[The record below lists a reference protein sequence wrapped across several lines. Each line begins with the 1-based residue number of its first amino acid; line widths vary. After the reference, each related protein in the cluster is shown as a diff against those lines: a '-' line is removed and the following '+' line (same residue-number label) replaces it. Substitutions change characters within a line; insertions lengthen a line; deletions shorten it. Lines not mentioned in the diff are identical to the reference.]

1 MSEKIIHYGSFDRG
15 IAVVLAPDLPAL
27 YFGTTPVPFDNDK
40 VYIASL
46 DMEKEIDVR
55 RRDALEQSKPFRQG
69 KIRYIP
75 SQAELLDMAKQ
86 KKEKEECAT
95 VKKDLE
101 SGIYTIELEKL
112 NHEQLKQLA
121 DRIGAYRNTSK
132 GENSSPLALRN
143 AIAGTLG
150 IQAPHTPPVV
160 SKVEEKAPIL
170 PDVSDVMETP
180 KPPKRG
186 QKKKG

>member
-15 IAVVLAPDLPAL
+15 VAVVLAPDLPAL

-40 VYIASL
+40 VYIATL
-46 DMEKEIDVR
+46 DMEKEIDVKR
-55 RRDALEQSKPFRQG
+55 REALEQSKPFKQG

-86 KKEKEECAT
+86 KKEAEECAT
-95 VKKDLE
+95 VIKDLE
-101 SGIYTIELEKL
+101 SGIYAIQLEKL
-112 NHEQLKQLA
+112 NHAQLVQLA
-121 DRIGAYRNTSK
+121 DRIGALRNTSRGK
-132 GENSSPLALRN
+132 DSPPLALRN
-143 AIAGTLG
+143 AIAGKLG
-150 IQAPHTPPVV
+150 MQAPHTPPVV
-160 SKVEEKAPIL
+160 KLEEPKEPKL

-180 KPPKRG
+180 KPRKG

>member
-1 MSEKIIHYGSFDRG
+1 MSDKIIHYGSFDRG
-15 IAVVLAPDLPAL
+15 MAVVLAPDLPAL

-46 DMEKEIDVR
+46 DMEKEIDVKR
-55 RRDALEQSKPFRQG
+55 RAALEQSKPFRLG

-86 KKEKEECAT
+86 KKEEEECAT

-101 SGIYTIELEKL
+101 SGIYKIELENL

-121 DRIGAYRNTSK
+121 DRIGAYRSTSK
-132 GENSSPLALRN
+132 GENSTPLALRN
-143 AIAGTLG
+143 AIAGKLG
-150 IQAPHTPPVV
+150 MAAPHSGATQKQSEPN
-160 SKVEEKAPIL
+160 L

-180 KPPKRG
+180 KPRKTTYR
-186 QKKKG
+186 KKGK